1 MQRTQREGDTEV
13 VAHAIVSILRWA
25 PEPIA
30 RDQLSNQVH
39 DHITLTLGYLWQ
51 RATTERRVR
60 DAFKEL
66 RRQGYPVV
74 SDGKGF
80 KLATTSDERHR
91 AAEKLRKMARSI
103 FAEADRLEA
112 APVPREPVQ
121 AELFEAAP

>member
-1 MQRTQREGDTEV
+1 MRRQDETEV
-13 VAHAIVSILRWA
+13 TWVARYIVTALRCS
-25 PEPIA
+25 PKPLT
-30 RDQLSNQVH
+30 RDQLTDGVLEH
-39 DHITLTLGYLWQ
+39 GLTREEIAWK
-51 RATTERRVR
+51 RTTAARRVR
-60 DAFKEL
+60 DAFAAL

-80 KLATTSDERHR
+80 KLATTDDERHR

-121 AELFEAAP
+121 AELFEVAP